1 MFAAIDVVP
10 ETLKF
15 RTLVIAPP
23 NTALPLIL
31 RSYAAALTVV
41 SVELVVTVVAVKVRE
56 ALICTGPVRLSE
68 ALPLPVKLPSR

>member
-10 ETLKF
+10 ETLKL

-23 NTALPLIL
+23 NTALPLML

-41 SVELVVTVVAVKVRE
+41 SVELVVTVDAVRVRE